1 MSYYIPIISVCTW
14 ICLTNCFYYQI
25 QISIKVKVSLLRF
38 NKKQYGNVNT
48 VSFFS
53 PRFFC
58 HAAFNTGAAVNTHS
72 SAIGQLFPFTHCDI
86 FKVAKKKSL
95 KQHICHFFL
104 SSDLLSTR
112 KNYPICTKRFN
123 HSTYISQ

>member
-1 MSYYIPIISVCTW
+1 MSYIPIFSVCTW
-14 ICLTNCFYYQI
+14 IYLTNCFHYQI
-25 QISIKVKVSLLRF
+25 QKQIKVKASFLKF

-48 VSFFS
+48 VCFS
-53 PRFFC
+53 SLDFFC

-95 KQHICHFFL
+95 KQHICHFFF

-112 KNYPICTKRFN
+112 ENYSLCTKPFN
-123 HSTYISQ
+123 HYTHISQ